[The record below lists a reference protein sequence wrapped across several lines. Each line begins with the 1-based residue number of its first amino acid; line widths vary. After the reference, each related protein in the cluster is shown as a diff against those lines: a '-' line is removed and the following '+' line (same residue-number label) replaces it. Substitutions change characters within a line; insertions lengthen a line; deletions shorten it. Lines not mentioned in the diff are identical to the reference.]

1 MAELEPRAADG
12 HALLEVDDVTVRFG
26 GVTAV
31 NGATFSVNPGTVTG
45 LIGPNGAGKTTL
57 FNVITGLQTPTSGR
71 IRLRGEDITSL
82 GTHARARRG
91 IARTFQRLEAFGSLS
106 VHENVLVAAE
116 IHGRWARHSG
126 DAQQSA
132 TELVNRV
139 GIQKWAYAQADSV
152 PTGTARLLELARS
165 LAINPALLL
174 LDEPSS
180 GLDEEETD
188 EFAELLRDLVREGRS
203 VLIVEHDMDLVMS
216 VCDYIHVLDFGS
228 IISSGEPAD
237 IRNDPRV
244 QDAYLGATPDDEQ
257 VAVGGGE

>member
-1 MAELEPRAADG
+1 VGQPDHVPDG
-12 HALLEVDDVTVRFG
+12 TPLLEVDDVTVRFG

-31 NGATFSVNPGTVTG
+31 NGATFSVQPGTITG

-57 FNVITGLQTPTSGR
+57 FNVITGMQPPTAGR
-71 IRLRGEDITSL
+71 VRLRGDDITAL

-106 VHENVLVAAE
+106 VFENVQVAAE

-126 DAQQSA
+126 SA
-132 TELVNRV
+132 VDKAHELVERV
-139 GIQKWAYAQADSV
+139 GIQKWQHNQADSV
-152 PTGTARLLELARS
+152 PTGTARLLELARA
-165 LAINPALLL
+165 LAINPAIML

-188 EFAELLRDLVREGRS
+188 DFAELLRDIVKEGRS
-203 VLIVEHDMDLVMS
+203 ILIVEHDMDLVMG

-228 IISSGEPAD
+228 IISSGEPAE
-237 IRNDPRV
+237 IRADPRV
-244 QDAYLGATPDDEQ
+244 QDAYLGAAPDDEP
-257 VAVGGGE
+257 VAAGSTR

>member
-1 MAELEPRAADG
+1 MMT
-12 HALLEVDDVTVRFG
+12 LLEIEEVAVQFG
-26 GVTAV
+26 GLLAV
-31 NGATFSVNPGTVTG
+31 DHASISVAEGCVTG

-57 FNVITGLQTPTSGR
+57 FNVITGMQPPTAGR
-71 IRLRGEDITSL
+71 VRLRGEDITDL

-106 VHENVLVAAE
+106 VFENVQVAAE

-126 DAQQSA
+126 NAVERA
-132 TELVNRV
+132 RELVERV
-139 GIQKWAYAQADSV
+139 GVQKWQHNQADSV
-152 PTGTARLLELARS
+152 PTGTARLLELARA
-165 LAINPALLL
+165 LAISPAILL

-188 EFAELLRDLVREGRS
+188 DFAELLRDIVREGRS
-203 VLIVEHDMDLVMS
+203 ILIVEHDMDLVMG

-237 IRNDPRV
+237 IRKDPRV
-244 QDAYLGATPDDEQ
+244 QDAYLGAAPDDEQ
-257 VAVGGGE
+257 VAVGSAG